1 MNSEKCLNRK
11 QTIWWQ
17 RILLLLF
24 TIHYSLFTFSQ
35 IGTWNTY
42 LSYYGVQQIEV
53 AGNDIF
59 VLSSNSLWSY
69 NKNDQ
74 SILTYDNNNG
84 LNDINITTIAWNKT
98 AKRLLIAYDNCNIDL
113 LDLKGN
119 VINIPGINLKIITGK
134 KTINSTYINGKYCYL
149 ACSFGIVK
157 VDMAN
162 SEISESYMLGF
173 EVN

>member
-24 TIHYSLFTFSQ
+24 TINFSLFSFSQ
-35 IGTWNTY
+35 IGTWKTY
-42 LSYYGVQQIEV
+42 LSYYGVQQIEA
-53 AGNDIF
+53 AGSDIF

-84 LNDINITTIAWNKT
+84 LNDINITTIAW
-98 AKRLLIAYDNCNIDL
+98 
-113 LDLKGN
+113 
-119 VINIPGINLKIITGK
+119 
-134 KTINSTYINGKYCYL
+134 L
-149 ACSFGIVK
+149 AV
-157 VDMAN
+157 
-162 SEISESYMLGF
+162 SEL
-173 EVN
+173 